1 MTAKEK
7 KEYFCPKCGVK
18 LTLGNCYNFKRGYS
32 CIDCAQKRR
41 IKTVNELETKTIY
54 CRVCSKELAPGDIA
68 IYPTSIICSDCD
80 EFFRNSNYY
89 IAHTQNELSFRKYSA
104 TLSLLVLISVVYL
117 VSSLPNFQQINTFF
131 LQWGALVP
139 ELLYNGQY
147 WRLITPNFLHAD
159 LYHLFSNALSIAI
172 WGHLLE
178 RYIGSRSLF
187 VLILLSCVLTTTF
200 SAILSPDAISL
211 GASGIAYG
219 LMTAFVL
226 YAISLTVLD
235 KPAAFKGQ
243 LVSFMVLVVVQIAY
257 NYYENTTVD
266 VWGHL
271 GGAVSGL
278 IFILLF
284 ALIKLFSL
292 PRKPIK

>member
-1 MTAKEK
+1 MTDKVK

-18 LTLGNCYNFKRGYS
+18 LTLGNCFNFKRGYC

-41 IKTVNELETKTIY
+41 IKTVNELEPKTIH

-68 IYPTSIICSDCD
+68 IYPTSIICKDCN

-104 TLSLLVLISVVYL
+104 TLSLLVIIAVVYL
-117 VSSLPNFQQINTFF
+117 VSSFPNLQQINTFF
-131 LQWGALVP
+131 VQWGALIP
-139 ELLYNGQY
+139 QLLFDGQL
-147 WRLITPNFLHAD
+147 WRLLTPNFLHAD
-159 LYHLFSNALSIAI
+159 LNHIFANAVSIAI

-178 RYIGSRSLF
+178 RYIGSRAVF
-187 VLILLSCVLTTTF
+187 VLILLSCLLTTTF
-200 SAILSPDAISL
+200 SAVLSPEAVSL

-226 YAISLTVLD
+226 YAITVTVLN

-257 NYYENTTVD
+257 NYYESTTVD
-266 VWGHL
+266 IWGHL
-271 GGAVSGL
+271 GGAMAGL
-278 IFILLF
+278 VFILLY
-284 ALIKLFSL
+284 ALVNLFTLLRKQIK
-292 PRKPIK
+292 